1 MLLPFRYTL
10 HAYIGRSTDEV
21 GVTEPF
27 CQRLKL
33 ERERR
38 VSLEIDE
45 MASFPKKHVYKTI
58 WKNNWRREHWWH
70 IKKKKSK
77 AVLTNRFLAFVV
89 TGLSTRFKI
98 PVAYFFVRRLTG
110 TKLYKLTCHVIKKID
125 LEGFSV

>member
-1 MLLPFRYTL
+1 VIQGRAPGTYEYLRQNRIVLLPFGYTL

-70 IKKKKSK
+70 I
-77 AVLTNRFLAFVV
+77 
-89 TGLSTRFKI
+89 
-98 PVAYFFVRRLTG
+98 
-110 TKLYKLTCHVIKKID
+110 
-125 LEGFSV
+125 